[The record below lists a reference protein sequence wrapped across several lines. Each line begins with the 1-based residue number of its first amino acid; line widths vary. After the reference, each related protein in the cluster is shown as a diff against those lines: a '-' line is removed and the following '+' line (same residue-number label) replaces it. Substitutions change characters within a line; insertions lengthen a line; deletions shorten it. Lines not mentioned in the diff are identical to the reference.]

1 MPVVRV
7 HPVDGTGAG
16 LARLR
21 LPRVIARKAV
31 LVPLLVAAVAGCS
44 GGDPEVTVPPLPE
57 ITARPTPSASASP
70 TALPSAA
77 TQQSPQG
84 AEAFARHYY
93 ATLSRAFSTGE
104 TAPLRALA
112 TSGCQT
118 CARFANSIDA
128 STRLGQRFAGGQ
140 ITVRAAA
147 AVKREAS
154 LSDVTLRYDSAPL
167 RLLSADGAELRQR
180 AAQLGV
186 TVEMQLRR
194 SRNGWLVDE
203 IQLLQS

>member
-1 MPVVRV
+1 
-7 HPVDGTGAG
+7 
-16 LARLR
+16 
-21 LPRVIARKAV
+21 VIVRKAV

-44 GGDPEVTVPPLPE
+44 GGDPEVVVPPPLPE
-57 ITARPTPSASASP
+57 ITAQPTPSATP
-70 TALPSAA
+70 TPAVLPSAA
-77 TQQSPQG
+77 RQATPQG
-84 AEAFARHYY
+84 AEAFARYYY

-104 TAPLRALA
+104 TTALRTLA

-128 STRLGQRFAGGQ
+128 STRSGQRFAGGQ

-147 AVKREAS
+147 AVKRDAS

-186 TVEMQLRR
+186 TVEMQLRAG
-194 SRNGWLVDE
+194 RNGWLVDD